1 MECHYFIRRNDLSD
15 GSYADSRTCGS
26 DRKRC
31 ISRYFC
37 KNDSNTHCIIIRNTE
52 SVFRWYKCGYAID
65 DSNRGKSCISN
76 GDQSGSIDF
85 LCVCV
90 PAIGMGMSPFST
102 GGGVFLSFV
111 REDRFQKMMIQSLIA
126 VLCNL
131 GMMVALCAIGIL
143 R

>member
-1 MECHYFIRRNDLSD
+1 MTCLMGVMRTAGLADLIVNAVSAGTSVKMIPILSVLLSGILSLFSD
-15 GSYADSRTCGS
+15 GTSVVMPLMIPIVVSLASATGINPAVL
-26 DRKRC
+26 
-31 ISRYFC
+31 IS
-37 KNDSNTHCIIIRNTE
+37 
-52 SVFRWYKCGYAID
+52 
-65 DSNRGKSCISN
+65 
-76 GDQSGSIDF
+76 
-85 LCVCV
+85 CVCV

>member
-52 SVFRWYKCGYAID
+52 SVFRWYKCGYAIPIVV
-65 DSNRGKSCISN
+65 SLASATGINPAVLIS
-76 GDQSGSIDF
+76 
-85 LCVCV
+85 CVCV

>member
-31 ISRYFC
+31 TAGTSVKMIPILIVLLSGILSLFSDGTSVVMPLMIPIVVSLASATGINPAVLIS
-37 KNDSNTHCIIIRNTE
+37 
-52 SVFRWYKCGYAID
+52 
-65 DSNRGKSCISN
+65 
-76 GDQSGSIDF
+76 
-85 LCVCV
+85 CVCV